1 MTEILSTEKSLQDLE
16 QIGRKF
22 RKQRKKKSLS
32 IQEVSETLCI
42 GEKILNGI
50 EEGNVEE
57 KIAPVFMRGFIR
69 SYAKHLDL
77 WDEAL
82 EQSVSESSGLEKDRI
97 NKAFPKKK
105 SFGHRKSFHPQSCSG
120 SGSGR
125 SRLSPV
131 CSVSG
136 SGSRHGGSPGR

>member
-1 MTEILSTEKSLQDLE
+1 MNEVLNTEESLQDLE

-22 RKQRKKKSLS
+22 HKQRKKKSLS
-32 IQEVSETLCI
+32 IQEVSETLRI

-69 SYAKHLDL
+69 SYAKYLDL
-77 WDEAL
+77 WDEDL

-97 NKAFPKKK
+97 NKTFP
-105 SFGHRKSFHPQSCSG
+105 RKP
-120 SGSGR
+120 
-125 SRLSPV
+125 
-131 CSVSG
+131 VSG
-136 SGSRHGGSPGR
+136 TESHFIRNLAAVLVLVGTGYLLYVLFLVPDPVME